1 MKHRI
6 TSKSTL
12 KFQNLNYQYKEEP
25 HHFKIHLNKSNF
37 TQILP
42 KNMYGLQVNP
52 NNFGTY
58 PINKLPERIAL
69 NKLFKLWPQGI

>member
-12 KFQNLNYQYKEEP
+12 KF
-25 HHFKIHLNKSNF
+25 
-37 TQILP
+37 TQILT

-58 PINKLPERIAL
+58 PINKLPERIAVQSL
-69 NKLFKLWPQGI
+69 DLSDGFNLWQP